1 MAGIERQMLRSLLF
15 ALAAC
20 AAAGCSAPD
29 EPVAGVSG
37 SATEPEATAAANA
50 AAPGAELDGMVE
62 WRHYGGNLAAHRYS
76 PLDQIDAS
84 NVADLR
90 VAWRW
95 QSGNFGPRPEAKNEA
110 TPLMIGGVLYTTAG
124 ITRNVVA
131 IDPET
136 GETLWIWRPQEDPE
150 RFDRAPR
157 KNSGRGLSYWTDG
170 AGNDRLIGVT
180 PGFQLF
186 ALDPASGRPVPG
198 FGERGIVDML
208 PGVRGSET
216 DHARI
221 GNSSPPIIIDDVIIV
236 GPAHAPGANPPSRQ
250 NAKGDVRAYDVRTGQ
265 ELWSFHTI
273 PEPGEAGYDTWLDGS
288 AEYTGN
294 AGVWPGSQPTS
305 SAVSSTCRSRRRPT
319 TGTGASGPATTSTAT
334 RSFASMRAPAGS
346 SGITSSFIT
355 TSGTGIIRRR
365 RSSWTSSSTARK
377 FRPWRR

>member
-1 MAGIERQMLRSLLF
+1 MAGIEKQMLRSLVV

-29 EPVAGVSG
+29 EPVAEVGG
-37 SATEPEATAAANA
+37 SAIEPEANAAANA
-50 AAPGAELDGMVE
+50 AAPGAELDEMVE

-186 ALDPASGRPVPG
+186 AR
-198 FGERGIVDML
+198 R
-208 PGVRGSET
+208 
-216 DHARI
+216 
-221 GNSSPPIIIDDVIIV
+221 
-236 GPAHAPGANPPSRQ
+236 HAPRRAWWRNGSRAHRQ
-250 NAKGDVRAYDVRTGQ
+250 QLTADHHRRHDHRRSG
-265 ELWSFHTI
+265 
-273 PEPGEAGYDTWLDGS
+273 PCAGC
-288 AEYTGN
+288 E
-294 AGVWPGSQPTS
+294 
-305 SAVSSTCRSRRRPT
+305 SAVAAERQGRRPRLRCPHRP
-319 TGTGASGPATTSTAT
+319 GALVVPHD
-334 RSFASMRAPAGS
+334 
-346 SGITSSFIT
+346 
-355 TSGTGIIRRR
+355 SGTR
-365 RSSWTSSSTARK
+365 
-377 FRPWRR
+377 